1 MSLSSQ
7 AVRRSVQAAAVP
19 AVGLIVALAGIVP
32 AAQASAAPRW
42 RIEGVITPASG
53 SDWLYSVAAISGSDA
68 WAAGAN
74 YTDGATRAKLLVE
87 HYTGHRWRQ
96 AAIPAHLAAINPAA
110 EIRVGA
116 SSPTNVWVF
125 ELLAGHKQ
133 RILSWDGRRWQLT
146 TAPSWVLRANP
157 SKDPSGQP
165 GEAAVSVQSR
175 SSAWVFSIGT
185 NDQPYKAA
193 REVNGHWHL
202 VQLPG
207 VPASVAAVSG
217 NDIWAS
223 GYNASGQPVIMHWN
237 GRRWSSHAAP
247 AAVVGPL
254 AADNSS
260 SAWVLTGDAVDY
272 WNGTAWTAIALP
284 SFVAVWEIVTDGHG
298 GVWLWG
304 LHTSGD
310 STITPNLF
318 AHYSDGSWTVLN
330 APAAND
336 GNYVEVAALAQVPGS
351 TTVFG
356 AGWLGLR
363 TALSGAIMRYGT

>member
-1 MSLSSQ
+1 VSLSSR
-7 AVRRSVQAAAVP
+7 AVRRLVKAAGVP
-19 AVGLIVALAGIVP
+19 AVGLTVALAGIVP

-42 RIEGVITPASG
+42 RIEGIITPASG
-53 SDWLYSVAAISGSDA
+53 SDWLYSVAAISRSDA

-74 YTDGATRAKLLVE
+74 YTATHAKLLVE
-87 HYTGHRWRQ
+87 HYDGRRWRQ
-96 AAIPAHLAAINPAA
+96 AAIPAHLAAVNPAA

-116 SSPTNVWVF
+116 SSPANVWVF

-133 RILSWDGRRWQLT
+133 RILRWDGRRWHLT

-157 SKDPSGQP
+157 SDDGSQPPGQ
-165 GEAAVSVQSR
+165 AAVAVQSR

-185 NDQPYKAA
+185 NDQPFNAA
-193 REVNGHWHL
+193 REVRGRWHL

-207 VPASVAAVSG
+207 VPGSVAAVSG

-223 GYNASGQPVIMHWN
+223 GYNASSQPVIMHWN
-237 GRRWSSHAAP
+237 GHHWSSHAAP
-247 AAVVGPL
+247 AGVAGPI
-254 AADNSS
+254 AADSAS
-260 SAWVLTGDAVDY
+260 SAWVLTDNAVNY
-272 WNGTAWTAIALP
+272 WNGTAWTAIAQP

-310 STITPNLF
+310 STTTPNLF
-318 AHYSDGSWTVLN
+318 AHYSDGSWSVRN
-330 APAAND
+330 APASID
-336 GNYVEVAALAQVPGS
+336 GSYVELAALAQVPGS

-356 AGWLGLR
+356 AGWLGLS
-363 TALSGAIMRYGT
+363 TGLSGAIMRYRT